1 MKKEIKVI
9 ISVVLVVWFFVMGF
23 ELGAYKERKAQSTI
37 DTVNPVVTTDP
48 TTAPTQPSTTQ
59 PTTMPEP
66 SVDDVT
72 EPTEGTEE
80 ADTTAPSQ
88 DEAETPDTKD
98 PLALSKAEIIAEVN
112 KYVNQVKKEQ
122 NMTASTNGIVNV
134 SVTDCSFSG
143 AVGTINKIITNI
155 TDSFGGQAT
164 YNFSNGQATDAEGN
178 TVTPWDVIPP
188 TGKDFSAVEA
198 GVDSAMV
205 EKEGENLRYTIVMV
219 EEATTMDSP
228 VPTYNSTVIGYL
240 DLAGLDLPIT
250 LTQADMKYPGSTI
263 SVLVT
268 PEGKVIELVNQLP
281 MEGTGAA
288 KILGREVFASFGGAL
303 DETWTFSY

>member
-9 ISVVLVVWFFVMGF
+9 ISIVLVVWFFVMGF
-23 ELGAYKERKAQSTI
+23 ELGAYKERKALSSV

-48 TTAPTQPSTTQ
+48 TTAPTQPSTTE

-72 EPTEGTEE
+72 DPTEGTEE
-80 ADTTAPSQ
+80 GDTTAPSQ
-88 DEAETPDTKD
+88 NEEATPDTKD
-98 PLALSKAEIIAEVN
+98 PLSLSKAEIVAEVN
-112 KYVNQVKKEQ
+112 KYINQVKKEQ

-155 TDSFGGQAT
+155 TDSFGGAAT

-188 TGKDFSAVEA
+188 TKKDFSAFEA
-198 GVDSAMV
+198 GVASAKV

-219 EEATTMDSP
+219 EESTTLTSP

-250 LTQADMKYPGSTI
+250 LTQADMKYPGSPV

-268 PEGKVIELVNQLP
+268 PDGKVVELVNQLP

-288 KILGREVFASFGGAL
+288 KIVKDVFASFGGAL